1 MSKKENIEA
10 FKSGYDDCIV
20 GLDVDGLMHYTTSK
34 NINITDGTWRV
45 VRVTLK
51 DNEFIEGPMQGI
63 ADEKRQFVIR
73 TMNFAILQI

>member
-51 DNEFIEGPMQGI
+51 DN
-63 ADEKRQFVIR
+63 
-73 TMNFAILQI
+73 